1 MFSLGQDSKLLGAGH
16 VILNVF
22 RALNIIGLIAVMLS
36 SMAMPILSITKGNF
50 FFFDMITHFFV
61 FFFAGFLLVSE
72 LPMPWKLIKGWYERC
87 WPVLGPDHS
96 LAWLGWGMVFIGFQP
111 LGDYWKPGYSVDII
125 GLAWWRAILAA
136 SILCV
141 TFGFFN
147 IVASVVFRIPASKT
161 ENGLKVTARQIRS
174 HGTLAMQ
181 HATKKSLDMNES
193 LISHLSPPHRDN
205 FSARSW
211 NKETEVQPSSAVKR
225 MTRVFNPRNF
235 RKSRIQIS
243 KPIPHDQDVE
253 RGFGGQSQGF
263 STGSPLERPPS
274 AMHPSRNGG
283 SGGSDHS
290 QYDDGQDDDGHY
302 APPGGYHDN
311 RYSTANMGRF

>member
-16 VILNVF
+16 VILNVL
-22 RALNIIGLIAVMLS
+22 RAFNIVGLIAVMLS

-72 LPMPWKLIKGWYERC
+72 LPMPWKFIKGWYERC

-125 GLAWWRAILAA
+125 GLPWWRAILAA

-161 ENGLKVTARQIRS
+161 ENGLKVTVRQIRS
-174 HGTLAMQ
+174 HGTLAIQ
-181 HATKKSLDMNES
+181 YATKKSLDMNES

-211 NKETEVQPSSAVKR
+211 NKEAEVEPSSAVKR
-225 MTRVFNPRNF
+225 MTRVLNPRNF

-243 KPIPHDQDVE
+243 KPIPQNRDIEHG
-253 RGFGGQSQGF
+253 GFSSQGQSRHSEDDVLQ
-263 STGSPLERPPS
+263 RPPS
-274 AMHPSRNGG
+274 AMHPSRTGY
-283 SGGSDHS
+283 SGDS
-290 QYDDGQDDDGHY
+290 
-302 APPGGYHDN
+302 
-311 RYSTANMGRF
+311 RYSAAHMDHF